1 MAITF
6 DETIESR
13 LNFLHEFPDAVFLGV
28 DMVSQI
34 DDEGIWSPKL
44 SIRPLDHPQIFEHV
58 SGRRFPW
65 DFYVIATRRR
75 GGLVSQT

>member
-34 DDEGIWSPKL
+34 DDEGIWSPRL
-44 SIRPLDHPQIFEHV
+44 E
-58 SGRRFPW
+58 
-65 DFYVIATRRR
+65 
-75 GGLVSQT
+75 